1 MLCHKIYVYDI
12 MNNDGN
18 TPTRPLSLYDSL
30 RVGYLGNENK
40 QGKEMD
46 KYGYQID
53 KKLSNENQQVYYNP
67 ESKKL
72 LYNVTGSHNVSDW
85 VNSDLKL
92 ALGIR
97 KNEGKPIIERGIE
110 ALLPNS
116 WKKGFDRG
124 YENVFGGFKNTT
136 RYKEADETLKK
147 AKAKYQPADV
157 SLTGHSLGGRIIQ
170 DIAKKDDKVHALD
183 AGSTIGQKVKGG
195 PNRNIYRTAGDVV
208 SGTTAWNPHVQTLTN
223 PHTFKILPAVGLVT
237 KDPRAVAVA
246 GAIDS
251 WNAHSI
257 ENIKS
262 SKIPV

>member
-1 MLCHKIYVYDI
+1 
-12 MNNDGN
+12 MNNNGN
-18 TPTRPLSLYDSL
+18 TPIKPLSLYDSL
-30 RVGYLGNENK
+30 RVGYIGNENK
-40 QGKEMD
+40 QGKEMG

-53 KKLSNENQQVYYNP
+53 KKLSNENQQVYFNP
-67 ESKKL
+67 ETKKL

-124 YENVFGGFKNTT
+124 YENVFGGFKDTT

-147 AKAKYQPADV
+147 AKAKYGPAETTI
-157 SLTGHSLGGRIIQ
+157 TGHSLGGRIVQ
-170 DIAKKDDKVHALD
+170 DIAKKNDKVYALD
-183 AGSTIGQKVKGG
+183 SGQTIGQKVKGG

-208 SGTTAWNPHVQTLTN
+208 SGASAWNHHVTTLTN
-223 PHTFKILPAVGLVT
+223 PHLSKILPAVSMVT

-246 GAIDS
+246 GAIDAY
-251 WNAHSI
+251 NAHSI
-257 ENIKS
+257 ENIKGS
-262 SKIPV
+262 DIFV